1 MSSIIHS
8 GRFIQKAIT
17 HNVPGVN
24 DVRRRRMCRSRDS
37 LRINKPY
44 VCKWQALFN
53 GDKGEGQA
61 KPQAERSVY
70 AMLYAVPSRTMS
82 K

>member
-1 MSSIIHS
+1 
-8 GRFIQKAIT
+8 
-17 HNVPGVN
+17 
-24 DVRRRRMCRSRDS
+24 MCRSRDS